1 MLAVVLLG
9 TFVHYGADGP
19 RRSYPSPGSI
29 DANYDSHV
37 GEEAF
42 LLATVTEVSETGV
55 VTLRVRGTGSPY
67 ELSARGV
74 DASVSSGALVQIHGD
89 LGPDR
94 EVSVRNVVV
103 VNETQSAELYKYAIS
118 VVGALLVLVFFF
130 RYWTVDTNSL
140 AFEVR
145 RDG

>member
-1 MLAVVLLG
+1 MRDGRRFVVAAMLVVVLLG

-55 VTLRVRGTGSPY
+55 VTHKKL
-67 ELSARGV
+67 
-74 DASVSSGALVQIHGD
+74 D
-89 LGPDR
+89 
-94 EVSVRNVVV
+94 
-103 VNETQSAELYKYAIS
+103 
-118 VVGALLVLVFFF
+118 
-130 RYWTVDTNSL
+130 
-140 AFEVR
+140 
-145 RDG
+145 